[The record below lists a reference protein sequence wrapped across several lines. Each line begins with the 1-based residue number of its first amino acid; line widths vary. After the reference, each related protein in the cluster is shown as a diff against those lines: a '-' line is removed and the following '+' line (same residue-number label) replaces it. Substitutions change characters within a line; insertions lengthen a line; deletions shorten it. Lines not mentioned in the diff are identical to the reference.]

1 MSRALCPALFDLLL
15 STVSSIQREFNVSV
29 PFEAGFFAG
38 SGKGGAQKRWTFLSG
53 ALFSLSKYM
62 LPVLGEV
69 RIFRCSRL

>member
-38 SGKGGAQKRWTFLSG
+38 SGKGGGSKKMDILEWGLI
-53 ALFSLSKYM
+53 FS
-62 LPVLGEV
+62 
-69 RIFRCSRL
+69 I